1 MDDPK
6 EVQKEQVSS
15 EEQVSPEVKPEDK
28 PKEEPREEPQPQ
40 PLTEERL
47 QQILAQ
53 DRERTRQSSR
63 DIARTEI
70 DEANRRV
77 RRAEAETLAYK
88 SSFDGL
94 DEDAKKEAELN
105 LLRSQGKEYQSFM
118 QDEEQRRRA
127 ESYRQTLQTSLVE
140 NVKALGID
148 PDDKR
153 IDWAENETDFL
164 AGRSKFDASVA
175 KILKEEKGV
184 TEKKMTDDFKVLEA
198 NLRKDLGLDKVD
210 TTTTASGGDADTEF
224 MSKFGKG
231 DVPFTKENKERAEKL
246 MKK

>member
-1 MDDPK
+1 MAEK
-6 EVQKEQVSS
+6 ENIQAEQVSK

-28 PKEEPREEPQPQ
+28 KEEPKVEPQPQ

-63 DIARTEI
+63 DIVKSEI
-70 DEANRRV
+70 EEANRRV
-77 RRAEAETLAYK
+77 KRAEADTLAYK
-88 SSFDGL
+88 SSFDNL
-94 DEDAKKEAELN
+94 DEDAKKDAELN
-105 LLRSQGKEYQSFM
+105 LLRSQGKQYQSFM
-118 QDEEQRRRA
+118 QEEDSRRRA
-127 ESYRQTLQTSLVE
+127 DSYRQTLQTSLVE

-148 PDDKR
+148 PDNKD

-164 AGRSKFDASVA
+164 TGRSKFDASVA

-198 NLRKDLGLDKVD
+198 GLRKDLGLDKVD
-210 TTTTASGGDADTEF
+210 TTTTASGSDSDAEF

-231 DVPFTKENKERAEKL
+231 DVPYSKESKERAEKL